1 MMADGMVKPHKLAG
15 TPQWLFRWS
24 TSKTLLLPKLFALV
38 FVGAAFV
45 ILITSVRIRVTALEK
60 SSPRKASVIYLRD
73 DAEGRALTL
82 RAHEGGPFPS
92 RFEPSQWEGMAAL
105 EAAALDAVR
114 FQPQPYVPAV
124 ADLPAGNWV
133 PQVELAAKGQSFFP
147 KRTPPSTNPPELA
160 KLKLAPA
167 LYPLSGE
174 ASATLPETLPPFEA
188 AVDGAMSSA
197 SWRFLVRLNPDGG
210 VAECVSLEKGGE
222 AGAPELEAWLHQIQF
237 KPELGKPFR
246 WIAVGIGFTN
256 QPVADGPD
264 AR

>member
-1 MMADGMVKPHKLAG
+1 MMADGRVKPHKLAG
-15 TPQWLFRWS
+15 TPEWVFRWS
-24 TSKTLLLPKLFALV
+24 ASKTPLLPKLFALV
-38 FVGAAFV
+38 FVGAAFAFS
-45 ILITSVRIRVTALEK
+45 ITSLRIRVTAMEK
-60 SSPRKASVIYLRD
+60 SAPRKASVIHLRN

-82 RAHEGGPFPS
+82 RAREGGPFPS

-105 EAAALDAVR
+105 ENAALDAVR
-114 FQPQPYVPAV
+114 FQQRPYVPAL
-124 ADLPAGNWV
+124 ADLPSGNWV
-133 PQVELAAKGQSFFP
+133 QGVELAARGQSFLP
-147 KRTPPSTNPPELA
+147 KRTPPSAHPPESA
-160 KLKLAPA
+160 KLKLAPL
-167 LYPLSGE
+167 LYPLSGIS
-174 ASATLPETLPPFEA
+174 AATLPAVLPLFEA
-188 AVDGAMSSA
+188 AVDGVMSSA

-237 KPELGKPFR
+237 KPELEKPFR

>member
-1 MMADGMVKPHKLAG
+1 MMAGGRVKPRKLAG
-15 TPQWLFRWS
+15 TPEWVFRWS
-24 TSKTLLLPKLFALV
+24 AGKTPLLPKLFSVV
-38 FVGAAFV
+38 FVGAAFAFLV
-45 ILITSVRIRVTALEK
+45 TSVRIRVTALEK
-60 SSPRKASVIYLRD
+60 SAPRKASVIYLRD

-82 RAHEGGPFPS
+82 RAREGGPFPS

-105 EAAALDAVR
+105 ESAALAALR
-114 FQPQPYVPAV
+114 FQPPQYVPAV
-124 ADLPAGNWV
+124 ADLPPGNWV

-147 KRTPPSTNPPELA
+147 KRTPPSARPQELA
-160 KLKLAPA
+160 MLKLAPL
-167 LYPLSGE
+167 LYPLSGIS
-174 ASATLPETLPPFEA
+174 AATLPEALPPFEA

-197 SWRFLVRLNPDGG
+197 SWRFLVRLNPNGG

-222 AGAPELEAWLHQIQF
+222 PGAPELEAWLHKIHF
-237 KPELGKPFR
+237 KSDPAKPFR

>member
-1 MMADGMVKPHKLAG
+1 MMAGGMVKPRKLAG
-15 TPQWLFRWS
+15 APEWVFRW
-24 TSKTLLLPKLFALV
+24 TAGKRPLLPKLFAVVL
-38 FVGAAFV
+38 VGAAFAFF
-45 ILITSVRIRVTALEK
+45 ITSARIRVTALEK
-60 SSPRKASVIYLRD
+60 STPRKASVIYLRE

-82 RAHEGGPFPS
+82 RAREGGPFPS

-105 EAAALDAVR
+105 ESSALDAVR
-114 FQPQPYVPAV
+114 FQPPPYVPAL
-124 ADLPAGNWV
+124 ADLPAGNLV
-133 PQVELAAKGQSFFP
+133 QNVELAAKGQSFFP
-147 KRTPPSTNPPELA
+147 KRNPPSAHPQEHP
-160 KLKLAPA
+160 KLKLAPL
-167 LYPLSGE
+167 LYPLSGIS
-174 ASATLPETLPPFEA
+174 AATLPEALPPFAA

-222 AGAPELEAWLHQIQF
+222 PGAPELEAWLHKIPF
-237 KPELGKPFR
+237 KPELAKPFR